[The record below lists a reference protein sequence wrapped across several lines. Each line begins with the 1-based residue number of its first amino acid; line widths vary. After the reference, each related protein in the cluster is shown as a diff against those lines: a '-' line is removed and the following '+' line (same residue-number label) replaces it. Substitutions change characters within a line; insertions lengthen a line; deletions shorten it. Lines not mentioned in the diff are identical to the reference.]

1 MDLVLK
7 KTFYQSRV
15 VLEKLQSRN
24 RDACSQTVVI
34 VDTIQIEI
42 HSRGN
47 WTACCKVR
55 SFRDNF
61 QCKLFSRLGNPFGNF
76 DEPFERVSKLFARS
90 C

>member
-34 VDTIQIEI
+34 VDTIQIE
-42 HSRGN
+42 
-47 WTACCKVR
+47 VL
-55 SFRDNF
+55 F
-61 QCKLFSRLGNPFGNF
+61 QRKLDGL
-76 DEPFERVSKLFARS
+76 L
-90 C
+90 